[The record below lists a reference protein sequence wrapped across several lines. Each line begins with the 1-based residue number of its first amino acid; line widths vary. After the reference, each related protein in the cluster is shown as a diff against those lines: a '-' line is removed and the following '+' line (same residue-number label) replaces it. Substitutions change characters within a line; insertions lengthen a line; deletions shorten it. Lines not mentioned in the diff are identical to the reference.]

1 MNNPRGEADAGLE
14 AISSP
19 YSSWDVL
26 IVDDENSYRAALAVM
41 LREVGI
47 PCMTAASGDEALQV
61 LQERKVNAVIADLQM
76 PGMSGLE
83 LLAKVHV
90 QHPNV
95 VFLMATGVD
104 DVRIG
109 VEAMKR
115 GAEDYLVK
123 PLDLD
128 AVVAALERALE
139 RKRLHLELA
148 DYRRRLEE
156 MVSERTQQL
165 RTALT
170 QIEQGYEDTLQ
181 TLGAAIDL
189 RDSETAGH
197 SGRVS
202 LYAAKIFSGM
212 GATRTDLKNM
222 VTGALLHDIGKLA
235 TPDSILLKPGALT
248 EDERR
253 IMQQHVQIG
262 YDLVKRVP
270 FLKEAAEIVF
280 THHERCDGSGYPRAL
295 KAPDIPVSA
304 RVFAIADTFDAMTSD
319 RPYRSALPFAAAR
332 EEIRRGSGQQY
343 DSRAAGIF
351 LSVPEK
357 IWKALRDEA
366 STNTSCHQIFQ

>member
-1 MNNPRGEADAGLE
+1 VNNPRGEADAGLE

-41 LREVGI
+41 LGEVGI
-47 PCMTAASGDEALQV
+47 QCMTAASGDEALQV
-61 LQERKVNAVIADLQM
+61 LQDREVNAVIADLQM

-139 RKRLHLELA
+139 RKRLHLELE

-156 MVSERTQQL
+156 MVSERTEQL

-181 TLGAAIDL
+181 TLGAAIDF

-197 SGRVS
+197 SRRVS
-202 LYAAKIFSGM
+202 LYAVKIFSGM
-212 GATRTDLKNM
+212 GASRTDLKNM

-235 TPDSILLKPGALT
+235 TPDSILRKPGALT

-319 RPYRSALPFAAAR
+319 RPYRSALPFAVAR

-343 DSRAAGIF
+343 DSLAAGIF

-366 STNTSCHQIFQ
+366 STNTPCHQIFQ

>member
-1 MNNPRGEADAGLE
+1 VNNPRVEADAGLE
-14 AISSP
+14 AISIP

-41 LREVGI
+41 LTEVGI

-76 PGMSGLE
+76 PGMSGME

-123 PLDLD
+123 PLNLD

-139 RKRLHLELA
+139 RKRLDLELE

-197 SGRVS
+197 SRRVS
-202 LYAAKIFSGM
+202 FYAVKIFSGM
-212 GATRTDLKNM
+212 GASRTDLKNM

-295 KAPDIPVSA
+295 KAPDIPISA

-332 EEIRRGSGQQY
+332 EEIRRGSGQQF

-366 STNTSCHQIFQ
+366 STNTPCHQIFQ

>member
-19 YSSWDVL
+19 YATWDVL

-95 VFLMATGVD
+95 VFLMATGAD

-139 RKRLHLELA
+139 RKRLHLELE

-156 MVSERTQQL
+156 IVSERTQQL

-197 SGRVS
+197 SRRVS
-202 LYAAKIFSGM
+202 FYAVKIFSGM
-212 GATRTDLKNM
+212 GASRTDLKNM

-304 RVFAIADTFDAMTSD
+304 RIFAIADTFDAMTSD

-351 LSVPEK
+351 LSVPER

-366 STNTSCHQIFQ
+366 STNTPCHQIFQ